1 MALANEVDI
10 ERLCATMKVMAFD
23 LDGTLA
29 RSKKPMH
36 KPMADA
42 LSQLTRLLPVAII
55 SGAPSTSCARRSP
68 ICFPMKPTVHICT

>member
-29 RSKKPMH
+29 RSKKTKCTSPWLMH
-36 KPMADA
+36 
-42 LSQLTRLLPVAII
+42 
-55 SGAPSTSCARRSP
+55 CRS
-68 ICFPMKPTVHICT
+68 